1 MARSVWLTFRDGLAP
16 QEAGVS
22 VSVFFYVKKVGGQE
36 RRPTKSQSENRK
48 QKGISHM
55 DFLQRALHDT
65 EHRLYF
71 HGKTA
76 TEAQMLRC
84 EDPDWAKRSRS
95 SPRKCKGISFPQ
107 TPDRSRRAGSQ

>member
-22 VSVFFYVKKVGGQE
+22 VSVFFYVKKVGRQE

-48 QKGISHM
+48 QEGISHM
-55 DFLQRALHDT
+55 DFFQHTLHDT
-65 EHRLYF
+65 EHKLLPREDSYCSTDAEVQRPRL
-71 HGKTA
+71 
-76 TEAQMLRC
+76 EC
-84 EDPDWAKRSRS
+84 SRS

-107 TPDRSRRAGSQ
+107 TPDRSRKAGSQ